1 MIEVIL
7 AKDVFEVQSIAN
19 QLLPKTYND
28 IMSTEEIDYLVD
40 VIYSK
45 DNINVSDKEND
56 ILYFVALDDNNL
68 VGFVALY
75 RIGPNLYHLSK
86 IFVKSLK
93 QNQGIGTMLFKAILD
108 YFNNKYV
115 KNTNVI
121 LELSLN
127 CNNKTKNFYKSLGMV
142 KVRDDDLDIGN
153 GFILQQDVMSYS
165 YSCI

>member
-93 QNQGIGTMLFKAILD
+93 QNQGIGTMLFKAILG

>member
-1 MIEVIL
+1 MIEIIL

-45 DNINVSDKEND
+45 ENINITDKED
-56 ILYFVALDDNNL
+56 DVLYFVALDNNKL

-75 RIGPNLYHLSK
+75 RVGPNLYRLSK
-86 IFVKSLK
+86 IFVQSLK
-93 QNQGIGTMLFKAILD
+93 QNQGIGTMLFKSILD

-115 KNTNVI
+115 KNTNI
-121 LELSLN
+121 IMELSLN
-127 CNNKTKNFYKSLGMV
+127 CNNKTKNFYESLGMV
-142 KVRDDDLDIGN
+142 KVRDDNLDIGN

-165 YSCI
+165 YNCI